1 LYHERR
7 TGRRCRRQ
15 RRIGH
20 HRLGEPRLCQIL
32 PELASPRVDQAGS
45 NVVTPRHI
53 GNAGARRK
61 RLVQDLK
68 PRLSAPP
75 PPPLRP
81 GKNRDL
87 SHRLL
92 LAALSRATLRALAR
106 DLDKAASA
114 GGILHIL
121 RTRTNTSTVIGPPR
135 MRLAGPKTLPM
146 AKSAN
151 IVTAGGIFTEWRIT
165 MALTRFP
172 SICCTTE

>member
-81 GKNRDL
+81 GKNSDL
-87 SHRLL
+87 PHRLL
-92 LAALSRATLRALAR
+92 LTALSRALAHAI
-106 DLDKAASA
+106 DKAASA
-114 GGILHIL
+114 GSLLFTHPRG
-121 RTRTNTSTVIGPPR
+121 TRSTEDEIR
-135 MRLAGPKTLPM
+135 RSRA
-146 AKSAN
+146 A
-151 IVTAGGIFTEWRIT
+151 
-165 MALTRFP
+165 AL
-172 SICCTTE
+172 SNA

>member
-32 PELASPRVDQAGS
+32 PELASPRVEQAGS

-53 GNAGARRK
+53 GNAGARRN
-61 RLVQDLK
+61 RLVQGLK
-68 PRLSAPP
+68 PRLRAPP

-87 SHRLL
+87 PHRLL
-92 LAALSRATLRALAR
+92 LTALSRATLRALAHAI
-106 DLDKAASA
+106 DKAASA
-114 GGILHIL
+114 GSLLFTHPRG
-121 RTRTNTSTVIGPPR
+121 TRSTEDEIR
-135 MRLAGPKTLPM
+135 RSRA
-146 AKSAN
+146 A
-151 IVTAGGIFTEWRIT
+151 
-165 MALTRFP
+165 AL
-172 SICCTTE
+172 SNA